1 METAM
6 IVLVIVIC
14 LALVG
19 AVAYVAHRRGV
30 GSSSGT
36 LTPEERER
44 GLAAE
49 EKARAVHQQNHWRRL

>member
-1 METAM
+1 METDM
-6 IVLVIVIC
+6 VVLVIVIC
-14 LALVG
+14 LALIG

-30 GSSSGT
+30 GGSSGT

-49 EKARAVHQQNHWRRL
+49 EKARAIHQQTHWRRL